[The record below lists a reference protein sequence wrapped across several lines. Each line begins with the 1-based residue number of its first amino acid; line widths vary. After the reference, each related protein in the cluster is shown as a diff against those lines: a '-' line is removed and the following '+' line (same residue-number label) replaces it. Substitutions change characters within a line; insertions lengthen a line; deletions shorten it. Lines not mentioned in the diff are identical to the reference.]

1 MADACDITTVDEAA
15 WNEAVAR
22 ELVLRRLAGQERLN
36 RAEVVQA
43 CRELGVRRARLV
55 SGDLAAGAGSARPDR
70 GVVR

>member
-43 CRELGVRRARLV
+43 CRELGVQA
-55 SGDLAAGAGSARPDR
+55 GAAGLRRPCCGAAGSAR
-70 GVVR
+70 VLTAA

>member
-1 MADACDITTVDEAA
+1 MADACDITTLDEAA

-43 CRELGVRRARLV
+43 CRRR
-55 SGDLAAGAGSARPDR
+55 
-70 GVVR
+70 